1 MAALVLLEIL
11 VYSCK
16 EQIVG
21 LFTAD
26 QAVFE
31 LANASVFIICL
42 AFIPD
47 MIQGSIQG
55 VIRAL
60 GIQRIA
66 SCYSLAS
73 YYVLGIPCSIVFT
86 FVLDWGVVGLWA
98 GILVGIASAAI
109 IFVRLTLKTDWQ

>member
-1 MAALVLLEIL
+1 MVLLVLLQVL

-21 LFTAD
+21 LFTSD
-26 QAVFE
+26 PAVFE
-31 LANASVFIICL
+31 LANASVFIIVL

-60 GIQRIA
+60 GIQRVA
-66 SCYSLAS
+66 SYYSLAS
-73 YYVLGIPCSIVFT
+73 YYLLGIPLSILLT
-86 FVLDWGVVGLWA
+86 FVLDMGVVGLWA
-98 GILVGIASAAI
+98 GISAGISLAAI
-109 IFVRLTLKTDWQ
+109 IFVRLVQKTDW